1 MSATAKV
8 GLSAPIKVL
17 LVGYNG
23 ANNTG
28 SEARLLAIIEDVRSV
43 FGPNAMITIPTLNEG
58 NLRRYVTEDEHLRI
72 EPIPTIFYL
81 ALRRLIKQHDLIML
95 IEGSCYMDTWAA
107 PLLWAYLV
115 TSKYSREYGKPSI
128 AYAIDAGKLASKNV
142 SKVRRDASKVDLIIT
157 RTHLAAKRLSGWGV
171 TAPIKVTDDTAFT
184 FDAGPEKGTLARL
197 WPEAKEKVVGI
208 AVVDFHIWPV
218 VLRPLGRKEDCY
230 RWPYYFS
237 RSPSRRS
244 LSEELASRLS
254 KEADHLVE
262 QHGRKVAL
270 IAMES
275 VDEHLAQKVHSLM
288 RNKNASKVFSSNYL
302 EAAEM
307 TRLLRDL
314 DLLVTSRYHAA
325 VLSMAAGVPQ
335 TAIGHDLRLHDL
347 YQESGLF
354 DDFFIPLETP
364 ELWHKLH
371 ENIDRMVSEGPQI
384 KERILKEHQ
393 AHLLRARR
401 NVSELRNFAIAKGLP
416 VV

>member
-1 MSATAKV
+1 MTAAAKDGV
-8 GLSAPIKVL
+8 SAPIKVL

-43 FGPNAMITIPTLNEG
+43 FGTNAIITIPTLNEA

-81 ALRRLIKQHDLIML
+81 ALRRLIKEHDLIML

-128 AYAIDAGKLASKNV
+128 AYAIDAGKLAPKNV
-142 SKVRRDASKVDLIIT
+142 PKVRRDASKVDLIIT

-197 WPEAKEKVVGI
+197 WPEAKEKVAGI
-208 AVVDFHIWPV
+208 AVVDFNIWPV
-218 VLRPLGRKEDCY
+218 VMRPLGRKENCY

-237 RSPSRRS
+237 RSPARRS
-244 LSEELASRLS
+244 LSEVLASRLS
-254 KEADHLVE
+254 EEADHLVE
-262 QHGRKVAL
+262 QHGRNVAL

-275 VDEHLAQKVHSLM
+275 VDERLAREVHSRM
-288 RNKNASKVFSSNYL
+288 RNKGAAKVFSSNQH

-314 DLLVTSRYHAA
+314 DLLITSRYHAA

-347 YQESGLF
+347 YEESGLIE
-354 DDFFIPLETP
+354 DFFISLKMP
-364 ELWHKLH
+364 ELWQRLSK
-371 ENIDRMVSEGPQI
+371 NVDRMVSEGPQI
-384 KERILKEHQ
+384 REMILKEHQ
-393 AHLLRARR
+393 AHLLRARQ
-401 NVSELRNFAIAKGLP
+401 NVSELRDFAVAKGLP